1 MVERS
6 QQIKIEKLLN
16 KHAIQSA
23 TSATITEATTG
34 TYTIVL
40 DSEPTS
46 DVTIGLTSS
55 DITAATVTPS
65 LTFTTSNWSRS
76 QTITVTAVNDPDMDN
91 ETVTIR
97 HVVSGGGYGS
107 VGMSD
112 IEVRIIDRTPNP
124 ALKSIT
130 QSTTTVD
137 IDENTTDTYT
147 VVLDADPIGDV
158 VIAMTSSDTN
168 IVTVTPSLT
177 FTTNNWATP
186 QIVTV
191 TSVWDINVD
200 KVVYISHTVTG
211 SGYNAVT
218 MSDVLVHVSDIP
230 VEFVQVCNFW
240 FFVCFGWQLEE
251 VKPQSII
258 QSATSATIAETAT
271 GTYTIV
277 LGKKPTSH
285 ALGMEV
291 SEQWQSFKA
300 YLSLD
305 NNNG

>member
-1 MVERS
+1 VWDINVDKVVYISHTVTDSGYNAVTMSDVLVHVSDIPVEFVQVCNFWFFVCFGWQLEEVKPQS
-6 QQIKIEKLLN
+6 I
-16 KHAIQSA
+16 IQSA

-65 LTFTTSNWSRS
+65 LTFTTSNWSRP

-177 FTTNNWATP
+177 FTTNNWAT
-186 QIVTV
+186 QNQKLQT
-191 TSVWDINVD
+191 
-200 KVVYISHTVTG
+200 
-211 SGYNAVT
+211 
-218 MSDVLVHVSDIP
+218 
-230 VEFVQVCNFW
+230 
-240 FFVCFGWQLEE
+240 
-251 VKPQSII
+251 
-258 QSATSATIAETAT
+258 
-271 GTYTIV
+271 
-277 LGKKPTSH
+277 
-285 ALGMEV
+285 
-291 SEQWQSFKA
+291 
-300 YLSLD
+300 
-305 NNNG
+305 